1 MIVRRGDA
9 ATRSKTIKSDTAGSA
24 LRRFGRRAGFAI
36 LLLAVYVG
44 VSVWQQRGLAAGP
57 APELAQPLLD
67 GGRFS
72 LDSRRGAPVLVYFWG
87 SWCPVCRLE
96 QGTIESLARDG
107 SVVTVAMQ
115 SGSDAELTKWL
126 RERGL
131 VFPVVNDPDGMLAA
145 GWGVR
150 AVPAFFIVD
159 ADGAIRFREVGY
171 TSSAGLRLRLWLAG
185 LT

>member
-1 MIVRRGDA
+1 MITRRGDA
-9 ATRSKTIKSDTAGSA
+9 ETRSKAIKSETAGSA
-24 LRRFGRRAGFAI
+24 LRRWGARVGFAA
-36 LLLAVYVG
+36 LLLAVWFG
-44 VSVWQQRGLAAGP
+44 ASLWQQRGMVVGP
-57 APELAQPLLD
+57 APALAAPLLD

-72 LDSRRGAPVLVYFWG
+72 LESRRGAPVLVYFWG

-115 SGSDAELTKWL
+115 SGSDAELAKWL

-131 VFPVVNDPDGMLAA
+131 VFPVINDPDGMLAA
-145 GWGVR
+145 EWGVR

-159 ADGAIRFREVGY
+159 ADGAIRFRETGY

-185 LT
+185 RT